1 MRSPPTRASAN
12 AALETPLPAP
22 NNGRVRTYQNLI
34 GGQWSHAAS
43 GRTFETRNPADQR
56 EVVGLY
62 PASGTPEAVAA
73 IAAARDAFPKWS
85 AQTPVARGRILS
97 KASQV
102 LESRKAELAELLTR
116 EEGKTLAEAT
126 GEVQRAIDIFRYY
139 GGISYTLG
147 GQTYPHDL
155 PGNLMFTR
163 REPLGVVALVTPWNF
178 PVAIPAWKAAP
189 ALLSGNA
196 VVLKPASQAPALALE
211 VARALMDAGLP
222 PGVLNVVVGEG
233 RPFGAEVA
241 SNPAVQALSFTGSH
255 AVGTALY
262 QAVAP
267 RRIRCQLEMGSK
279 NPTLVL
285 ADADLDLAA
294 RLVAIAGFGLT
305 GQACTATSRVIVER
319 PVLAAFTEK
328 LVALAKSWKVGPGLA
343 PGVQM
348 GPAVNAA
355 ELQGNLDAIESAK
368 AEGADLLWGGARLA
382 EGDLAHGF
390 FMQPAVLGSVT
401 PSMRIAREEVFG
413 PVVAVIAVDS
423 FDEALSVANGVDQ
436 GLSASLVTRDF
447 KKAMHYAERIEA
459 GVVKV
464 NQISTGLALHVPF
477 GGVKQSS
484 TDTFREQGTAALDF
498 YTRSKTV
505 YLDWS
510 A

>member
-1 MRSPPTRASAN
+1 MSS
-12 AALETPLPAP
+12 
-22 NNGRVRTYQNLI
+22 YQNYI
-34 GGQWSHAAS
+34 GGQWSGAAS
-43 GRTFETRNPADQR
+43 GRTFETRNPADAR
-56 EVVGLY
+56 EIVATY
-62 PASGTPEAVAA
+62 PMSGAPEAAAAVAA
-73 IAAARDAFPKWS
+73 AREAFPKWA
-85 AQTPVARGRILS
+85 AQTAVSRGRILS
-97 KASQV
+97 KASQI
-102 LESRKAELAELLTR
+102 LESRKPELAQLLVR
-116 EEGKTLAEAT
+116 EEGKTLTEAT
-126 GEVQRAIDIFRYY
+126 GEVQRAVDIFRFY
-139 GGISYTLG
+139 GGISYSSN
-147 GQTYPHDL
+147 GQTFPHDL
-155 PGNLMFTR
+155 AGNLMFTR
-163 REPLGVVALVTPWNF
+163 REPLGVVALITPWNF
-178 PVAIPAWKAAP
+178 PIAIPAWKAAP
-189 ALLSGNA
+189 ALLSGNT
-196 VVLKPASQAPALALE
+196 VVIKPASQAPAMTVEIAKALH
-211 VARALMDAGLP
+211 DAGLP

-294 RLVAIAGFGLT
+294 KLVAIAGFGLT

-328 LVALAKSWKVGPGLA
+328 LIALAKSWKVGPGLA
-343 PGVQM
+343 AGVQM
-348 GPAVNAA
+348 GPAVNEA
-355 ELQGNLDAIESAK
+355 ELQGNFDAITQAQS
-368 AEGADLLWGGARLA
+368 EGAELLWGGARLT
-382 EGDLAHGF
+382 EGDLAHGW

-401 PSMRIAREEVFG
+401 PTMRIAREEVFG
-413 PVVAVIAVDS
+413 PVVGILAVDS
-423 FDEALSVANGVDQ
+423 FDEAIQVANGVEY
-436 GLSASLVTRDF
+436 GLSASLITRDF
-447 KKAMHYAERIEA
+447 KKAMLYSERIEA

-498 YTRSKTV
+498 YTRSKTI
-505 YLDWS
+505 YLDYS

>member
-1 MRSPPTRASAN
+1 MTFRRKPADGLHGADTGVPGLGLLRE
-12 AALETPLPAP
+12 AAW
-22 NNGRVRTYQNLI
+22 I
-34 GGQWSHAAS
+34 GGGERS
-43 GRTFETRNPADQR
+43 GATWIEVTNPADGQLLGR
-56 EVVGLY
+56 VPDLGAEG
-62 PASGTPEAVAA
+62 AAGAVAVA
-73 IAAARDAFPKWS
+73 KSALPAWRSLTARERSVLLRRWHDRV
-85 AQTPVARGRILS
+85 QEARPD
-97 KASQV
+97 
-102 LESRKAELAELLTR
+102 LARLLTA
-116 EEGKTLAEAT
+116 EQGKPLAEAE
-126 GEVQRAIDIFRYY
+126 GEIAYAAAFIEWFAEEARRAY
-139 GGISYTLG
+139 GDVI
-147 GQTYPHDL
+147 
-155 PGNLMFTR
+155 PGHQADR
-163 REPLGVVALVTPWNF
+163 RILVLKQAVGVVAAVTPWNF

-189 ALLSGNA
+189 ALLAGNT

-211 VARALMDAGLP
+211 IARALMDAGLP
-222 PGVLNVVVGEG
+222 PGVLNIVVGEG
-233 RPFGAEVA
+233 RPFGSEVA

-355 ELQGNLDAIESAK
+355 ELRGNLDAIESAK
-368 AEGADLLWGGARLA
+368 AEGADLLWGGARLT

-423 FDEALSVANGVDQ
+423 FDEALSVANGVDY

>member
-1 MRSPPTRASAN
+1 MKRG
-12 AALETPLPAP
+12 LPGAD
-22 NNGRVRTYQNLI
+22 NGRVRTYQNLI
-34 GGQWSHAAS
+34 GGQWSVAAS
-43 GRTFETRNPADQR
+43 GRSFETRNPADQR
-56 EVVGLY
+56 EVVGHY
-62 PASGTPEAVAA
+62 PASGSSEAAA
-73 IAAARDAFPKWS
+73 AVAAARDAFPKWS
-85 AQTPVARGRILS
+85 GQTAVSRGRVLS

-102 LESRKAELAELLTR
+102 LETRKPELAELLTR

-139 GGISYTLG
+139 GGMSYAAG
-147 GQTYPHDL
+147 GQTFPHDL
-155 PGNLMFTR
+155 PGNLMLTR

-178 PVAIPAWKAAP
+178 PIAIPSWKAAP
-189 ALLSGNA
+189 ALLAGNS
-196 VVLKPASQAPALALE
+196 VVLKPASQAPAMALE

-222 PGVLNVVVGEG
+222 AGVLNVVLGEG

-262 QAVAP
+262 QALAP

-319 PVLAAFTEK
+319 PVLGAFVEK
-328 LVALAKSWKVGPGLA
+328 LVGLAKGWKVGPGLA
-343 PGVQM
+343 AGVQM
-348 GPAVNAA
+348 GPAVNEA
-355 ELQGNLDAIESAK
+355 ELRGNLEAIAQAK
-368 AEGADLLWGGARLA
+368 AEGAELIWGGARLE
-382 EGDLAHGF
+382 EGDLAQGF

-413 PVVAVIAVDS
+413 PVVAVMAVDS
-423 FDEALSVANGVDQ
+423 FDEAIAVANGVEY

-447 KKAMHYAERIEA
+447 KRAMQYAERIEA

-484 TDTFREQGTAALDF
+484 TDTFREQGMAAMDF
-498 YTRSKTV
+498 YSRSKTV